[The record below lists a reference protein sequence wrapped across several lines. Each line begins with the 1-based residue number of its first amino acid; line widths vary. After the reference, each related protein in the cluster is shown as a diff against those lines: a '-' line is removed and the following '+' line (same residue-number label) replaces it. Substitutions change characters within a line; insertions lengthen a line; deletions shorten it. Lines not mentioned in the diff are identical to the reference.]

1 MVSCFVTHGVFPKES
16 WRRFLGQDGAPPL
29 FEKVWSTDSVR
40 ARVRA
45 YPTPTRTCTR
55 TRTPTPTPS
64 PLKVWI
70 TDSVPATVAAVTSDS
85 DTNACLPPFEVLS
98 LAPLIGNLITGDAP
112 LEVE

>member
-1 MVSCFVTHGVFPKES
+1 M
-16 WRRFLGQDGAPPL
+16 GQDGAPPL
-29 FEKVWSTDSVR
+29 FEKVGITDSNPNPNPN
-40 ARVRA
+40 
-45 YPTPTRTCTR
+45 PTPT
-55 TRTPTPTPS
+55 

-85 DTNACLPPFEVLS
+85 ETNACLPPFEVLS